1 MNKEK
6 LAKIKEKID
15 DVDQEIISLL
25 AKRSKLARDLAEV
38 KDMGALRDLDREK
51 EILNK
56 VKYKA
61 SVHDLDTRLV
71 NVIYNLLFN
80 NSIIEIKKQK

>member
-1 MNKEK
+1 MDNAK
-6 LAKIKEKID
+6 LAKIREKID
-15 DVDQEIISLL
+15 DIDQEIVGLL
-25 AKRSKLARDLAEV
+25 AKRTKLARDLAGV
-38 KDMGALRDLDREK
+38 KNIAALRDHGREK
-51 EILNK
+51 QILNK

-71 NVIYNLLFN
+71 NVIYQLVFN

>member
-6 LAKIKEKID
+6 LAKVREKID
-15 DVDQEIISLL
+15 NIDQEIVGLL
-25 AKRSKLARDLAEV
+25 AQRAKLARDLADV
-38 KDMGALRDLDREK
+38 KDINNLRDFSREQQ
-51 EILNK
+51 ILNK

-61 SVHDLDTRLV
+61 AVHNLDTRLV
-71 NVIYNLLFN
+71 NVIFQLVFN

>member
-1 MNKEK
+1 MDNEK
-6 LAKIKEKID
+6 LAKIREKID
-15 DVDQEIISLL
+15 DIDQEIIGLL
-25 AKRSKLARDLAEV
+25 AKRTKLARDLADV
-38 KDMGALRDLDREK
+38 KYPGQLRDFNREK
-51 EILNK
+51 QVLDK

-61 SVHDLDTRLV
+61 SVHNLDTRLV